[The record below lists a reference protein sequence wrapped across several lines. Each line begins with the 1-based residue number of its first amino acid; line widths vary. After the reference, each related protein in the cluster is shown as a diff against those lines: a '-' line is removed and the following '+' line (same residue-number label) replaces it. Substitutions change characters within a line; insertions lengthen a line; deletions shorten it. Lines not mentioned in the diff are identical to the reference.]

1 MGRKSL
7 CLESVVSGPARPA
20 LFWGC
25 QVPQVAIDSVTV
37 RSAQSGPAPCE
48 VWNLESVLNIRKVLD
63 TNPFRRLLRF

>member
-37 RSAQSGPAPCE
+37 VRLKADQPHVRCGI
-48 VWNLESVLNIRKVLD
+48 WNLS
-63 TNPFRRLLRF
+63 